1 MSRGFGMGFGLGMV
15 LGSAL
20 AMAGAA
26 LMSAPRAVHLRRA
39 LSRWVLRREPHVEFE
54 VLQQ

>member
-1 MSRGFGMGFGLGMV
+1 MGFGLGVV

-20 AMAGAA
+20 AMVGAV
-26 LMSAPRAVHLRRA
+26 LMSAPRAVHVRRA
-39 LSRWVLRREPHVEFE
+39 LARWVLRREPHVEFE